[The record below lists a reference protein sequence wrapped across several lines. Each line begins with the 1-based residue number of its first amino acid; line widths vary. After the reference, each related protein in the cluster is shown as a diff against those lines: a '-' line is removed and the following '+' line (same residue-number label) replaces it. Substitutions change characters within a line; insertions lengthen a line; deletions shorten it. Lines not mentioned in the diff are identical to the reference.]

1 MFVNS
6 QKIISGEFTG
16 EQAGENAAA
25 VATRWAEQNP
35 DLVENYTIWAAD
47 LGL

>member
-16 EQAGENAAA
+16 EQAGENAHQ
-25 VATRWAEQNP
+25 VAQRWREQNP
-35 DLVENYTIWAAD
+35 DLLENYTLWAQD